1 MAEEISVN
9 GATREEIY
17 TSLFPQLEA
26 VLHGEEDT
34 IANLAN
40 AAAILK
46 QAFGFFWVGF
56 YLVKDEELVLGP
68 FQGLLACT
76 RIRKRKRSMW
86 TSVGAAKN
94 TFSS

>member
-46 QAFGFFWVGF
+46 QAFGWPLTCKEQHLRVG
-56 YLVKDEELVLGP
+56 YKLITSPDWHHVLRRPLV
-68 FQGLLACT
+68 
-76 RIRKRKRSMW
+76 RH
-86 TSVGAAKN
+86 
-94 TFSS
+94 